1 MTVKSGDI
9 KHYEATYFDKEKNKR
24 IRRDIFSEHDYD
36 YVMKNLEKNQES
48 RGMSAILLYE
58 LNDTRYSYL
67 RTSSITRIS
76 LMV

>member
-1 MTVKSGDI
+1 MTAKSGDI
-9 KHYEATYFDKEKNKR
+9 NHYEATYFDKEKNKR

-58 LNDTRYSYL
+58 LTDTRYSYL